1 MVLLNVVSEGVLFD
15 ATITVPDL
23 YRVLREGQRLP
34 ALIELLEV
42 GGETGV
48 DVTMNYVIKDFD
60 GNTRYTESETFYVNG
75 AKSYSKRFSTLGLE
89 PGDYVL
95 GVELIYVGG
104 FAGITNPKQTWVAFL
119 NFLIALIGSII
130 FEYQAVVGYST
141 YSIYHRTFWGNQL
154 LALDFLIAL
163 YFCTKTVR
171 GMIVK

>member
-1 MVLLNVVSEGVLFD
+1 MNDKKAHYYGDIVRKLFLAAAIFMIVLLPFMNQYLEAPIYISILAAVGV
-15 ATITVPDL
+15 
-23 YRVLREGQRLP
+23 
-34 ALIELLEV
+34 
-42 GGETGV
+42 GV
-48 DVTMNYVIKDFD
+48 
-60 GNTRYTESETFYVNG
+60 
-75 AKSYSKRFSTLGLE
+75 
-89 PGDYVL
+89 
-95 GVELIYVGG
+95 

-119 NFLIALIGSII
+119 NFLIALMGSII